1 MTPPSWLKTV
11 AWAALVWNL
20 LGVIAFATQAL
31 MTPDMISQLP
41 QEQQAAYENTPLW
54 ASITFAVA
62 VLAGTLG
69 CVLLLFKKALAREL
83 FIISLAAVILQ
94 QYYNFIVIDS
104 LAMFGA
110 SAVFMP
116 VLVILVAISLL
127 VISQQGKTQRWLN

>member
-1 MTPPSWLKTV
+1 MGK
-11 AWAALVWNL
+11 
-20 LGVIAFATQAL
+20 
-31 MTPDMISQLP
+31 
-41 QEQQAAYENTPLW
+41 

-62 VLAGTLG
+62 VFAGTLG
-69 CVLLLFKKALAREL
+69 CVLLLFKKVLAREL

-110 SAVFMP
+110 NAVFMP

-127 VISQQGKTQRWLN
+127 AISQQGKTQRWLN